1 MTMPENNLP
10 LINADITRGCGVRA
24 QHALYAC
31 IPTGDT
37 PIPIEDF
44 ILDPPLPWA
53 SGHFRGP
60 RLYERN
66 DGVTDM
72 ILWIG
77 QEHYPYVS
85 DFIEEARQ
93 HGISRRVPVSRQL
106 TYSMLD
112 SSKSR
117 ILLVH
122 PRAIYKGAYRLSP
135 TAPVSPPDALT
146 PHPRPT
152 QGDCDHPRQRGANDT
167 YCAFA
172 GWELSATVSQ
182 NGHQVESDS
191 SEYAQI
197 QTPSVGY
204 TVRHPLEVGSEDH
217 WRPGIFAA
225 FPMSHFEYV
234 NNTGGMPEVAVNA
247 LGRNRSITA
256 VTYQ

>member
-1 MTMPENNLP
+1 MPESSLP
-10 LINADITRGCGVRA
+10 LINATVTRGCGTRI

-31 IPTGDT
+31 VPTGEMAV
-37 PIPIEDF
+37 PIEAF
-44 ILDPPLPWA
+44 VLDPPLPW
-53 SGHFRGP
+53 SMGHFRGP

-93 HGISRRVPVSRQL
+93 HGISRRVPVSKQL
-106 TYSMLD
+106 TYSLLD
-112 SSKSR
+112 SHNSR

-122 PRAIYKGAYRLSP
+122 PRAIYKGSYRLNP
-135 TAPVSPPDALT
+135 TEPVAPPEALT
-146 PHPRPT
+146 PRPAPT
-152 QGDCDHPRQRGANDT
+152 QGDCDHPRERGSQDT

-172 GWELSATVSQ
+172 GWELSATDTRT
-182 NGHQVESDS
+182 GHEVTPDGD
-191 SEYAQI
+191 YANI
-197 QTPSVGY
+197 QTPSVEY
-204 TVRHPLEVGSEDH
+204 SVRQPLEMGSDDQ

-234 NNTGGMPEVAVNA
+234 NNNGGLPERAA
-247 LGRNRSITA
+247 ETLGRNASITA
-256 VTYQ
+256 VTYK

>member
-1 MTMPENNLP
+1 MPESGLP
-10 LINADITRGCGVRA
+10 LINSTIVRGCGTRI

-37 PIPIEDF
+37 AIPIERF
-44 ILDPPLPWA
+44 ILDPPLPW
-53 SGHFRGP
+53 SMGHFRGP

-93 HGISRRVPVSRQL
+93 HGISRRVPISRQL
-106 TYSMLD
+106 TYHMLD
-112 SSKSR
+112 SRDSR

-122 PRAIYKGAYRLSP
+122 PRAIYKGCYRLNP
-135 TAPVSPPDALT
+135 TEPIAPPEALT
-146 PHPRPT
+146 PRPDPT
-152 QGDCDHPRQRGANDT
+152 QGDCNHPRERGSRDT

-172 GWELSATVSQ
+172 GWELSATDTQS
-182 NGHQVESDS
+182 GHEVNIDGPN
-191 SEYAQI
+191 YAHI
-197 QTPSVGY
+197 HTPSVDY
-204 TVRHPLEVGSEDH
+204 IVRQPLEMGDEDQ

-234 NNTGGMPEVAVNA
+234 NNNGGMPERAAEV
-247 LGRNRSITA
+247 LGQNISITA
-256 VTYQ
+256 VTYK